1 MGPHKY
7 MGTGAQRCKWNFN
20 VRFRC
25 CIEFYTWTCV
35 VRLQQWTS
43 SDNIFFFVVSLL
55 SSWCGLC
62 VQPALPKSNRIRVTM
77 CTFIIINATL
87 RTHFISFHS
96 HTHTH
101 SHTQCMPV
109 ANSQSSAVFRCN
121 KLSAKNLWCK
131 MPSKR
136 PAMTSSKCIVT
147 VCLSAC
153 GLWRTR
159 GAGNDGDNKTTTT
172 RMKTE
177 GKNKRHEHGTIFEFS
192 VCASWQR
199 QL

>member
-1 MGPHKY
+1 MWTLRAASATKIQSD
-7 MGTGAQRCKWNFN
+7 TCNN
-20 VRFRC
+20 VYFYYNKC
-25 CIEFYTWTCV
+25 CSPNTFH
-35 VRLQQWTS
+35 
-43 SDNIFFFVVSLL
+43 FVSL
-55 SSWCGLC
+55 
-62 VQPALPKSNRIRVTM
+62 
-77 CTFIIINATL
+77 
-87 RTHFISFHS
+87 S